1 MAILRKMKKILCP
14 TDFSATA
21 DNGIAYAA
29 KLAHRAGAH
38 LDLLHVL
45 TLVDRTPEE
54 AILGEQLNAQMAYDR
69 LEDQCREISK
79 VFRVSCNAHVVANVA
94 GLSNLIENEA
104 VGHDL
109 IVMGTH
115 GPGNVFDYFFG
126 SHSYRMARQSN
137 IPVLVVPTGCLY
149 SDIRKTAFAF
159 DYWRKDKLP
168 LAQLINVL
176 KPLES
181 HLTILEI
188 LEESIS
194 QKADEEI
201 HADQQLILDTYQ
213 NELALDFDT
222 LHTSHIAS
230 ALDKYVKENKF
241 DMLALCA
248 LHQNFI
254 GRLFHK
260 SLIKEMSTLA
270 TYPVLVIHDQG

>member
-181 HLTILEI
+181 HLTILEV

-201 HADQQLILDTYQ
+201 LADQQLILDTYQ
-213 NELALDFDT
+213 NELVLDFDT
-222 LHTSHIAS
+222 LHTGHIAT
-230 ALDKYVKENKF
+230 ALDQYVKENKF
-241 DMLALCA
+241 DVLALCA
-248 LHQNFI
+248 LRQNFL

-260 SLIKEMSTLA
+260 SLIKEMSMIA
-270 TYPVLVIHDQG
+270 TYPLLIIHDQG